1 MGQLFSSIFGKK
13 AASREPKAEP
23 FLKNGGGNGASS
35 GGSSTIT
42 PADKA
47 QLELKRTRD
56 RFSKAELRLNH
67 EMEVCIAKV
76 KQAAIAGRK
85 DTALQLL
92 KVKKIKEAQRDKLR
106 NQIFE
111 LERAANAI
119 ETEAQNAEFLKAVQ
133 QGTSALQAMQAEL
146 PLEKVQA
153 ILEDSEDAVAA
164 AREIDEAIMDSCKA
178 GAVAAGM
185 SDDDVLAE
193 LNAMSA
199 AMDASSSAGK
209 VAAKPAAAATAA
221 ATAGAAASRP
231 VSTGAEAAAAVAA
244 TSAPEV
250 AAAAPAEDAADTAAV
265 IAALPAVPAEPVP
278 VAAEPAAAAAPA
290 AEPAERE
297 AVPA

>member
-1 MGQLFSSIFGKK
+1 MNTNYFFQRRTFIFL
-13 AASREPKAEP
+13 A
-23 FLKNGGGNGASS
+23 L
-35 GGSSTIT
+35 I
-42 PADKA
+42 
-47 QLELKRTRD
+47 
-56 RFSKAELRLNH
+56 RFCPQ
-67 EMEVCIAKV
+67 VCIAKV
-76 KQAAIAGRK
+76 KQAATAGRK

-153 ILEDSEDAVAA
+153 ILDDSEDAVAA
-164 AREIDEAIMDSCKA
+164 AREVDEAIMDSCKA

-185 SDDDVLAE
+185 SDEDVLAE
-193 LNAMSA
+193 LNAMAA
-199 AMDASSSAGK
+199 AMDASAGK
-209 VAAKPAAAATAA
+209 VATTPAAATAA
-221 ATAGAAASRP
+221 AAPAASRP

-244 TSAPEV
+244 TSAPEP
-250 AAAAPAEDAADTAAV
+250 AAAAAAADFAADTAAV

-278 VAAEPAAAAAPA
+278 AAAEPVAAAPA

>member
-1 MGQLFSSIFGKK
+1 MQL
-13 AASREPKAEP
+13 
-23 FLKNGGGNGASS
+23 L
-35 GGSSTIT
+35 
-42 PADKA
+42 PARCA
-47 QLELKRTRD
+47 RCLELQSTCLTIL
-56 RFSKAELRLNH
+56 RFFLRVLFCCCPQ
-67 EMEVCIAKV
+67 VCIAKV
-76 KQAAIAGRK
+76 KQAATAGRK

-209 VAAKPAAAATAA
+209 VAAKPAAVATAA
-221 ATAGAAASRP
+221 TTTGAATSRP
-231 VSTGAEAAAAVAA
+231 VSTGAAAAAAAVAA

-250 AAAAPAEDAADTAAV
+250 AAAAPVEVAADTAPEVADAAPVEDAADTAAV

-278 VAAEPAAAAAPA
+278 VAAEPAASVAPA

>member
-1 MGQLFSSIFGKK
+1 MLLPCVCFVGLQ
-13 AASREPKAEP
+13 
-23 FLKNGGGNGASS
+23 
-35 GGSSTIT
+35 
-42 PADKA
+42 
-47 QLELKRTRD
+47 
-56 RFSKAELRLNH
+56 
-67 EMEVCIAKV
+67 VCIAKV
-76 KQAAIAGRK
+76 KQAAAAGRK

-119 ETEAQNAEFLKAVQ
+119 ETEAQNAEFLKTVQ
-133 QGTSALQAMQAEL
+133 QGTAALQAMQAEL

-164 AREIDEAIMDSCKA
+164 AREIDDAIIDSCKA

-185 SDDDVLAE
+185 SDEDVLAE

-199 AMDASSSAGK
+199 AMDASAGAASAGK
-209 VAAKPAAAATAA
+209 VAA
-221 ATAGAAASRP
+221 AGASPAASRP
-231 VSTGAEAAAAVAA
+231 VSTPAAASAAASEATAVAA
-244 TSAPEV
+244 ASAPE
-250 AAAAPAEDAADTAAV
+250 AAHAASESDGIDTAAV

-278 VAAEPAAAAAPA
+278 AAAEPATSAAAQ